1 MWIIVLHQLRD
12 AVNPDHPNAN
22 TSVLQRQRSLQ
33 RRDTVFMLINQS
45 IETTFGV
52 NPAETEIIQYT
63 AQPLNPDDHLIEQTL
78 NGDES
83 AFESLLRKHHKRVF
97 SIARRFFR
105 SRETVEDIVQETF
118 SKAYF
123 SLATYRRG
131 AAFDQWLAKIAVNNC
146 YDELRRRKK
155 RSESLITDLSTDE
168 EYWLESKLSQSAFE
182 IHLSESE
189 RGIAA
194 EISGKLLVGLSPED
208 RLVLTLLHA
217 ENNSIK
223 EISQITGWSEAK
235 VKIRAFRAR
244 HAMRKAFARLRKAE
258 ERKTRA
264 TEGGN
269 AK

>member
-1 MWIIVLHQLRD
+1 
-12 AVNPDHPNAN
+12 
-22 TSVLQRQRSLQ
+22 
-33 RRDTVFMLINQS
+33 MLVNQS

-52 NPAETEIIQYT
+52 GSADAELVSFSSPPLT
-63 AQPLNPDDHLIEQTL
+63 ADDYLIEKTL
-78 NGDES
+78 NGDEA

-123 SLATYRRG
+123 SLASYRRG

-155 RSESLITDLSTDE
+155 RSESLITDLSDDE

-182 IHLSESE
+182 IHLSENE
-189 RGIAA
+189 REIAA

-223 EISQITGWSEAK
+223 EIAQITGWSEAK

-244 HAMRKAFARLRKAE
+244 HAMRKAFTRLRKAE
-258 ERKTRA
+258 ERKILA
-264 TEGGN
+264 NPGES

>member
-1 MWIIVLHQLRD
+1 
-12 AVNPDHPNAN
+12 
-22 TSVLQRQRSLQ
+22 
-33 RRDTVFMLINQS
+33 MLVNQS

-52 NPAETEIIQYT
+52 GSANTLPLT
-63 AQPLNPDDHLIEQTL
+63 ADDFLIEKTL
-78 NGDES
+78 NGDEV

-118 SKAYF
+118 SKAFF

-155 RSESLITDLSTDE
+155 RSESLITDLSDDE
-168 EYWLESKLSQSAFE
+168 EYWLESKLSQFAFE
-182 IHLSESE
+182 IHLGESE
-189 RGIAA
+189 REIAA
-194 EISGKLLVGLSPED
+194 EISSKLLVGLSPED

-223 EISQITGWSEAK
+223 EIAQITGWSEAK

-244 HAMRKAFARLRKAE
+244 HAMRKAFTRLRKAE
-258 ERKTRA
+258 ERKTL
-264 TEGGN
+264 TNLGES